1 MKFLSFLA
9 PVLGILKRFGFI
21 YRIIGI
27 GLAFMFFSGSLKDLM
42 FLSTAHETE
51 PLTIDEL
58 MELPDSEIPRYLK
71 LKELA
76 LLSDSYVAKENES
89 GRILEATYPV
99 YSFSQLADIDTVNNR
114 PPPAHVII
122 KDTHFNPDS
131 MKMFMSVDGLYDH
144 ESFGETKRILEEN
157 QVYIADDAILIL
169 KEKAPSFNS
178 SLIKT
183 ILSGL
188 LGLLIVLSF
197 IPNSALGIR
206 EEYVQQAPPPQGHGN
221 TGNFDSGPQNISD
234 IGRPK

>member
-1 MKFLSFLA
+1 MKFLSFLS
-9 PVLGILKRFGFI
+9 PILGILKRFGFI

-27 GLAFMFFSGSLKDLM
+27 GLAFMFFSGSAKDLM
-42 FLSTAHETE
+42 FLSSSSDTE
-51 PLTIDEL
+51 AMTVDEL
-58 MELPDSEIPRYLK
+58 MELPKSEIPRYLK

-89 GRILEATYPV
+89 GRILEASYPV
-99 YSFSQLADIDTVNNR
+99 YSLSQISDFDTINNR

-131 MKMFMSVDGLYDH
+131 MNMFMTVDGLYDH
-144 ESFGETKRILEEN
+144 ESFAESKRILEEN
-157 QVYIADDAILIL
+157 NVFIADDAVLIV
-169 KEKAPSFNS
+169 KEKAPSYNS

-197 IPNSALGIR
+197 IPNGMLGMP
-206 EEYVQQAPPPQGHGN
+206 EEQILQAPPQGHDN
-221 TGNFDSGPQNISD
+221 SGHQHSGSQNISD
-234 IGRPK
+234 IGRPQ